1 MSLPLVSVICLSYN
15 HAPYVRESVESV
27 LKQDYDPVEIIVVD
41 DESADGSRKIIREL
55 AVEFPVVRTIFLK
68 ENAGN
73 CRAFNA
79 GFRESSGKYII
90 DLAADD
96 VLNSGRIQK
105 GVDCLENAGE
115 SFGVHFSDAEYI
127 NEKSTFLRYHYR
139 RDEQGRM
146 LNKVPQG
153 DVYRDLL
160 ARYFICAP
168 TMMVRRIVLEE
179 LGGYDETLAYEDF
192 DFWVRSSRKYAYC
205 FTDEAL
211 VKKRILSDSLSS
223 RQYVRNSS
231 ILAST
236 FTVCLKAE
244 KLNRNRAEHVA
255 LAKRA
260 AFEGRKAFLSGNLTM
275 AMNFLL
281 LIDRLPLI

>member
-1 MSLPLVSVICLSYN
+1 MDLPLVSVICLSYN

-41 DESADGSRKIIREL
+41 DNSEDESRKVISEIAGEY
-55 AVEFPVVRTIFLK
+55 PGIRTIFLA
-68 ENAGN
+68 ENTGN

-79 GFRESSGKYII
+79 GFRESRGKYII

-96 VLNSGRIQK
+96 VLNPGRIRI

-115 SFGVHFSDAEYI
+115 SFGVHFTDAEYI
-127 NEKSTFLRYHYR
+127 NEKSAFLRFHYR
-139 RDEQGRM
+139 RDE
-146 LNKVPQG
+146 LDKVPQG
-153 DVYRDLL
+153 DIYRDLL

-168 TMMVRRIVLEE
+168 TMLIRRTVLEE
-179 LGGYDETLAYEDF
+179 LDGYDESLAYEDF

-205 FTDEAL
+205 FTEEPL
-211 VKKRILSDSLSS
+211 VKKRILQDSLSS
-223 RQYVRNSS
+223 RQYIRNSS

-236 FTVCLKAE
+236 FRVCLKAE

-260 AFEGRKAFLSGNLTM
+260 AFEGRKAFLSGNLSM
-275 AMNFLL
+275 AMKFLL
-281 LIDRLPLI
+281 LIDRVPLT